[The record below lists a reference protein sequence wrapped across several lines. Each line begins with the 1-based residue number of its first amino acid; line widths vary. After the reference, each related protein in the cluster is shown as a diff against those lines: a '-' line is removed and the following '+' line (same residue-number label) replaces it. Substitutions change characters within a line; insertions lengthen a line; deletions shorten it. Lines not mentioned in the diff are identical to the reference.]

1 MSGEKPRL
9 VVTYI
14 LPRAED
20 PALFDHLAG
29 FRKGPTRTA
38 RLKSLVKNGFLHERF
53 GLASAALRVG
63 LNEAIASSPTSDPGS
78 AVMDQMFDTVER

>member
-1 MSGEKPRL
+1 MSREEPRL

-20 PALFDHLAG
+20 PALFDHLVA

-53 GLASAALRVG
+53 GLAGAALSVRP
-63 LNEAIASSPTSDPGS
+63 NEASAIPTASGPGS